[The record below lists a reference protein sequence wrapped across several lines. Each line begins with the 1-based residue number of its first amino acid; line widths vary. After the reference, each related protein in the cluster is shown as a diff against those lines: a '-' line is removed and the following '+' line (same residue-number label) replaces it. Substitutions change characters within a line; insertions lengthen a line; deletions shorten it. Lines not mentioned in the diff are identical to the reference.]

1 MKLSTLSTFLSL
13 LLVLM
18 NIPARGEQLL
28 YLASSRDK
36 MIVAFEVDQH
46 RGSLTQ
52 KFQIDL
58 PGNPGPLAFS
68 PDSSFIYA
76 AMTGLK
82 DDQAGVATLRRAPA
96 GQLQLLDTAT
106 ITSRAPYICTDLT
119 GRFLLAAHYGA
130 GDVTV
135 NRIVDGICT
144 SELLDQK
151 KTARTAHC
159 IETDPSGNFV
169 FVPHTD
175 PNKVFQFRLDTAG
188 GKLVP
193 NDPPFV
199 AGPNKGYR
207 VHAPRHYVHHPTLR
221 VGYTSNE
228 AGGGITAWKF
238 DHLTGLLDRMQ
249 TLSTLP
255 PGFDG
260 ESAAADIRIT
270 PDGRFAYVSNR
281 DATQRPEGEATQD
294 TVAAVSL
301 NAGTGKMTIIGHFA
315 TVHFP
320 RSFCIDLT
328 GRYLY
333 SAGQTVDELFAYRI
347 DQKTGAL
354 EYLAKY
360 PTRGVPIWVMCGSV
374 ER

>member
-1 MKLSTLSTFLSL
+1 MKPHAVSISLSL
-13 LLVLM
+13 LLLTM

-36 MIVAFEVDQH
+36 MIVRFEVDQH

-52 KFQIDL
+52 QFQIDL
-58 PGNPGPLAFS
+58 PGNPGPLTFS

-76 AMTGLK
+76 SMTGLK
-82 DDQAGVATLRRAPA
+82 DDRAGVATLRRAPD
-96 GQLQLLDTAT
+96 GHLQLLATAT
-106 ITSRAPYICTDLT
+106 LTSRAPYIRTDLT

-130 GDVTV
+130 GDVTM

-159 IETDPSGNFV
+159 IELDRSGNFV

-175 PNKVFQFRLDTAG
+175 PNKVFQFRLDAVA

-199 AGPNKGYR
+199 VGPDKGHKY
-207 VHAPRHYVHHPTLR
+207 HAPRHYVHHPTLR

-238 DHLTGLLDRMQ
+238 DHLTGILDRMQ

-255 PGFDG
+255 PEFDG

-281 DATQRPEGEATQD
+281 DATRRPEGEATQD
-294 TVAAVSL
+294 TLAAVSL
-301 NAGTGKMTIIGHFA
+301 DGGTGKIEIIGHFPTA
-315 TVHFP
+315 HFP

-333 SAGQTVDELFAYRI
+333 SAGQTVDELFAYQI

-354 EYLAKY
+354 KYLAKY

>member
-1 MKLSTLSTFLSL
+1 MKLHAFSTSL
-13 LLVLM
+13 LLLMSLM

-46 RGSLTQ
+46 RGKLTQ
-52 KFQIDL
+52 QFQIDL
-58 PGNPGPLAFS
+58 PGNPGPLTFS

-82 DDQAGVATLRRAPA
+82 DDRAGVATLRRAPD
-96 GQLQLLDTAT
+96 GHLQLLATAT
-106 ITSRAPYICTDLT
+106 ITSRAPYIRVDLT

-135 NRIVDGICT
+135 NRIVNGICT

-159 IETDPSGNFV
+159 IELDRSGDFV

-175 PNKVFQFRLDTAG
+175 PNKVFQFRLDAVA

-199 AGPNKGYR
+199 AGPNKGHKY
-207 VHAPRHYVHHPTLR
+207 HAPRHYVHHPTLR

-238 DHLTGLLDRMQ
+238 DHLTGILDRVQ

-255 PGFDG
+255 PEFDG

-281 DATQRPEGEATQD
+281 DATQRPEGEAMQD
-294 TVAAVSL
+294 TLAAVSL
-301 NAGTGKMTIIGHFA
+301 DAGTGKMKIIGHFPTA
-315 TVHFP
+315 HFP

-333 SAGQTVDELFAYRI
+333 SAGQTVDELFAYQI
-347 DQKTGAL
+347 NQKTGGL

-360 PTRGVPIWVMCGSV
+360 PTAGVPIWVMCGSADH
-374 ER
+374 